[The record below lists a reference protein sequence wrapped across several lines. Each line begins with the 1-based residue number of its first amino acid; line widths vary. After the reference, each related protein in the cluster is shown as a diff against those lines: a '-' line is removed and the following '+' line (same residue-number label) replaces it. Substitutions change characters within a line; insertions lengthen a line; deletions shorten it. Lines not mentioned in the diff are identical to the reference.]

1 MGIHLSIGPR
11 SWVRAS
17 LLLACLS
24 SVSPAGAQSQRDSV
38 SYGPPTSQQLSTEAL
53 AFGPV
58 ADSNNPFGNITFD
71 KRWLEGPLPGAANQ
85 APSWD
90 SSSALGYAGSPKTGS
105 SANGPTSL
113 PAESGVNYTLSP
125 FAGYFNAGSGLGSQ
139 AVGGG
144 TGSVAF
150 PIGHSF
156 GLFTE
161 GTAGSIGG
169 YGFYQGGTNLYWR
182 DPSLGLVGATGQV
195 GHLNTSFGDAN
206 FASGGANFEGYF
218 GRFTPFAT
226 AGAFGVQSLKAAGYG
241 TIGTAYYP
249 TDNLQLA
256 LSGIDYGGSSGVQ
269 GGIEY
274 LLPEKVQGIATTVSV
289 DGFLGNH
296 GMSGAMARFTLL
308 FGPKTANNKTLIERR
323 RQDDPISDNQMN
335 DPLLFHSDAYFQ
347 RKYGGPAAAP
357 GQCLKTGQ
365 ACSASSQCCV
375 GGCSLGE
382 CVPPIGNSGIP

>member
-1 MGIHLSIGPR
+1 
-11 SWVRAS
+11 
-17 LLLACLS
+17 
-24 SVSPAGAQSQRDSV
+24 
-38 SYGPPTSQQLSTEAL
+38 
-53 AFGPV
+53 
-58 ADSNNPFGNITFD
+58 
-71 KRWLEGPLPGAANQ
+71 LPGAANQ

-105 SANGPTSL
+105 FANGPTSL

-125 FAGYFNAGSGLGSQ
+125 FAGYFNLGSGLGSQ
-139 AVGGG
+139 AVGGS

-156 GLFTE
+156 GLLTE

-195 GHLNTSFGDAN
+195 GHFNTSFGDAN

-218 GRFTPFAT
+218 DRFTPFAT

-256 LSGIDYGGSSGVQ
+256 LSGIDYGGTSGVQ

-289 DGFLGNH
+289 DGFAGNH
-296 GMSGAMARFTLL
+296 GTSGVMARIKLL
-308 FGPKTANNKTLIERR
+308 FGPNVANNKTLIERR
-323 RQDDPISDNQMN
+323 RQDDPVSGAEGTGMGT
-335 DPLLFHSDAYFQ
+335 LLVEFDEITSKQGRTNIGAPV
-347 RKYGGPAAAP
+347 PACIP
-357 GQCLKTGQ
+357 SGN
-365 ACSASSQCCV
+365 ACVAGRACCSGYCV
-375 GGCSLGE
+375 MGSCSY
-382 CVPPIGNSGIP
+382 

>member
-1 MGIHLSIGPR
+1 MGVHVSIGPR

-58 ADSNNPFGNITFD
+58 ADSNNPFGKITFD
-71 KRWLEGPLPGAANQ
+71 ERWLESPGPSPGAANQ

-105 SANGPTSL
+105 FANGPTSL

-125 FAGYFNAGSGLGSQ
+125 FAGYFNLGSGLGSQ
-139 AVGGG
+139 AIGGS

-182 DPSLGLVGATGQV
+182 DPSLGLVGATGQI
-195 GHLNTSFGDAN
+195 GHFNTSFGDAN

-226 AGAFGVQSLKAAGYG
+226 VGVIGVQSLKAAGYG
-241 TIGTAYYP
+241 TIGAAYYP

-274 LLPEKVQGIATTVSV
+274 LLPLKVQGMATTVSV
-289 DGFLGNH
+289 DGFAGNH
-296 GMSGAMARFTLL
+296 GMSGAMARLTLL

-323 RQDDPISDNQMN
+323 RQDDPITDS
-335 DPLLFHSDAYFQ
+335 S
-347 RKYGGPAAAP
+347 GGMSNGFAV
-357 GQCLKTGQ
+357 GQLIGDYYRHGDRISGRTQ
-365 ACSASSQCCV
+365 ACFKAGAFCTDSSQCCE
-375 GGCSLGE
+375 GGCSEGE
-382 CVPPIGNSGIP
+382 CVPPL

>member
-1 MGIHLSIGPR
+1 MGIHISIGPS

-24 SVSPAGAQSQRDSV
+24 SVSPAGAQSQRDPV
-38 SYGPPTSQQLSTEAL
+38 SPPSQQLPTEAL

-58 ADSNNPFGNITFD
+58 ADGNNPFGNIPFD
-71 KRWLEGPLPGAANQ
+71 ERWVESPGPLPGAANQ

-105 SANGPTSL
+105 VANGPTSL
-113 PAESGVNYTLSP
+113 PGESGVNYTLSP
-125 FAGYFNAGSGLGSQ
+125 FAGYFNLGSGLGSQ
-139 AVGGG
+139 AIGGS

-182 DPSLGLVGATGQV
+182 DPGLGLVGATGQV
-195 GHLNTSFGDAN
+195 GHFNSSFGDAN

-226 AGAFGVQSLKAAGYG
+226 AGAFGVQGLKADGYG
-241 TIGTAYYP
+241 TIGMAYYP

-274 LLPEKVQGIATTVSV
+274 LLPEKVQGVAATAAV
-289 DGFLGNH
+289 DGFAGNH

-323 RQDDPISDNQMN
+323 RQDDPKTDADMGAGFPGYLDGMFQGA
-335 DPLLFHSDAYFQ
+335 LYQKFHGVRGFA
-347 RKYGGPAAAP
+347 
-357 GQCLKTGQ
+357 Q
-365 ACSASSQCCV
+365 ACFGNIGDGCGNGSVPCCH
-375 GGCSLGE
+375 GTCQNTT
-382 CVPPIGNSGIP
+382 CAP